1 MNDVNKIENLIEAFS
16 DELFH
21 KLINEKRIAIEEILT
36 EFTASSY
43 EKISRSINS
52 RIKNENS
59 LREKLRRKNYIK
71 SWGIES
77 EEKIDLQNI
86 ICEKLPDLLGFRI
99 NCYFKSDEKT
109 VFDKLKEFLRDKD
122 NIEVEEE
129 PNLVQKNGHNIYKI
143 ACKYKE
149 LNNVFSFEIQIKS
162 LLHDTW
168 GEVEHSIVYKRKK
181 FDSRSQLK
189 EDIIDGLYSV
199 LEGADKQLQKLY
211 TSNSSKKEIEREL
224 FYIYTS
230 NNEVSN
236 SIHYEN
242 FFSLSSFIINFE
254 TNIERFLGKKLLKE
268 EIMKIKIEEILNL
281 VVDIERVKVRID
293 SYKWEE
299 ACKIAAHVYEFSNN
313 DEFLKYVI
321 NGIINISCVEDDLE
335 DSFNDDA
342 TIEKIDND
350 ENVINNILGS
360 LNNFSNLE
368 VDSNG
373 KN

>member
-1 MNDVNKIENLIEAFS
+1 M
-16 DELFH
+16 
-21 KLINEKRIAIEEILT
+21 
-36 EFTASSY
+36 
-43 EKISRSINS
+43 
-52 RIKNENS
+52 
-59 LREKLRRKNYIK
+59 
-71 SWGIES
+71 
-77 EEKIDLQNI
+77 
-86 ICEKLPDLLGFRI
+86 
-99 NCYFKSDEKT
+99 
-109 VFDKLKEFLRDKD
+109 
-122 NIEVEEE
+122 
-129 PNLVQKNGHNIYKI
+129 
-143 ACKYKE
+143 
-149 LNNVFSFEIQIKS
+149 
-162 LLHDTW
+162 
-168 GEVEHSIVYKRKK
+168 
-181 FDSRSQLK
+181 
-189 EDIIDGLYSV
+189 
-199 LEGADKQLQKLY
+199 QKLY

-321 NGIINISCVEDDLE
+321 NGIINISCAEDDLE

-342 TIEKIDND
+342 TIEKMDND

>member
-1 MNDVNKIENLIEAFS
+1 MNDTDKIENLIEAFS
-16 DELFH
+16 DESFN

-36 EFTASSY
+36 EFTTSSD

-59 LREKLRRKNYIK
+59 LREKLGRKNYIK
-71 SWGIES
+71 SWGVES
-77 EEKIDLQNI
+77 DEKTDLQNI

-99 NCYFKSDEKT
+99 NCYFKSDEET
-109 VFDKLKEFLRDKD
+109 VFDKLKEFLREKD
-122 NIEVEEE
+122 NIETEEE

-149 LNNVFSFEIQIKS
+149 LNNIFSFEVQIKS

-168 GEVEHSIVYKRKK
+168 GEVEHSIVYKRKE

-230 NNEVSN
+230 NNETIH

-242 FFSLSSFIINFE
+242 FFSLSSFLEDFE
-254 TNIERFLGKKLLKE
+254 RNIEMFLGKKLLNEK
-268 EIMKIKIEEILNL
+268 IIKIKTDEILNL
-281 VVDIERVKVRID
+281 GVDIDRVKASID
-293 SYKWEE
+293 SYKWDE
-299 ACKIAAHVYEFSNN
+299 ACKIAAHIYEFSSN

-321 NGIINISCVEDDLE
+321 SGLINISCVEDDLE
-335 DSFNDDA
+335 DSFNDD
-342 TIEKIDND
+342 TSIEKNNN
-350 ENVINNILGS
+350 ENIITNILAS
-360 LNNFSNLE
+360 LKNFLNEE
-368 VDSNG
+368 VDNNG

>member
-1 MNDVNKIENLIEAFS
+1 MNDENKIENLIEAFS
-16 DELFH
+16 DESFH

-36 EFTASSY
+36 EFTDSSY

-77 EEKIDLQNI
+77 DEKMDLQNI

-99 NCYFKSDEKT
+99 NCYFKSDEET
-109 VFDKLKEFLRDKD
+109 VFYKLKEFLRDKD
-122 NIEVEEE
+122 NIETEEN
-129 PNLVQKNGHNIYKI
+129 PNLKQKNGHNIYKI

-149 LNNVFSFEIQIKS
+149 LNNIFSFEVQIKS

-189 EDIIDGLYSV
+189 KDIIDGLYSV

-230 NNEVSN
+230 NNEMRH

-242 FFSLSSFIINFE
+242 FFSLSSFLKDFDRIIE
-254 TNIERFLGKKLLKE
+254 KFLGKKLLNE
-268 EIMKIKIEEILNL
+268 EIMKIKIEEMLNL
-281 VVDIERVKVRID
+281 PVDIDRVKAKID

-299 ACKIAAHVYEFSNN
+299 TCKIAAHVYEFSSN

-321 NGIINISCVEDDLE
+321 NEIINISCAEDDSE

-342 TIEKIDND
+342 ILEKIDND
-350 ENVINNILGS
+350 EIVVKDILAG
-360 LNNFSNLE
+360 LKNFKNE
-368 VDSNG
+368 EIDNNG